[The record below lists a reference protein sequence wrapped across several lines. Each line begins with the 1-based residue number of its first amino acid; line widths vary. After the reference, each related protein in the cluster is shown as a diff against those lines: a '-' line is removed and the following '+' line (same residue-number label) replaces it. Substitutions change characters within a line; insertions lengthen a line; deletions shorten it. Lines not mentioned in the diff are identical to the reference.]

1 VNINRQKEIDVKK
14 WILKPPVY
22 GDILRLLQA
31 WRLWVGGAVLGAIV
45 ASIFFV
51 VLPPPFRARATV
63 LVDFNVE
70 QAMPPN
76 NSDRQV
82 FFYLQRESDILIE
95 IAYADST
102 LAPVS
107 TQTGIPIADLRSSR
121 LNLTQSGIGGWRLF
135 ADAKDPALAT
145 TIASAWAE
153 SFYQALQTKD
163 PGISPFL
170 RTSLTQS
177 EALPVQR
184 TVSIGAYIILGA
196 TIGAIFLALLILF
209 FDRKEI

>member
-1 VNINRQKEIDVKK
+1 MNINRLKEINVKK
-14 WILKPPVY
+14 WLLKPPVS
-22 GDILRLLQA
+22 GDFLRLMQA
-31 WRLWVGGAVLGAIV
+31 WRVWVGGAVLGALV
-45 ASIFFV
+45 ATAIFL

-95 IAYADST
+95 IAWADST

-107 TQTGIPIADLRSSR
+107 IKTGIPIADLRNNR
-121 LNLTQSGIGGWRLF
+121 LNLTQSGIGGWRFF
-135 ADAKDPALAT
+135 ADAKDPGLAT
-145 TIASAWAE
+145 TIASAWAD
-153 SFYQALQTKD
+153 SFYQAMQVKD

-177 EALPVQR
+177 ESLPVQR
-184 TVSIGAYIILGA
+184 TVSIGIYIILGA
-196 TIGAIFLALLILF
+196 TIGAILLALLMLF
-209 FDRKEI
+209 FDQKEI